1 MAKNIYSDEWIFL
14 YIPNVYHANKVMKI
28 VIASDSF
35 KGSLSSMD
43 VAQAATRGIKAIY
56 PDCEVVPVNVADGG
70 EGMMDAIIEA
80 MGGEIVNITVSDP
93 LCRPINARYGI
104 VGRKAIIEMAAASGL
119 PLLSP
124 EERNPWMTST
134 YGTGEMIMDAIRR
147 GCCQLLVGI
156 GGSATNDAGTGM
168 LQALGFKFYDS
179 NGDEIIDCRGGRLQ
193 DIAEIDD
200 GSVPQSVREAEFI
213 VACDVDTPFCGPEG
227 AAIVFAPQKGADAEM
242 VTKLDAGM
250 VSFAKLVEEK
260 YGIPIIRIAGAGA
273 AGGMG
278 GTMRG
283 VLNATLKRG
292 IDMVLDVI
300 GFNQKIKGSDLIITG
315 EGKIDIQTTKGKT
328 VAGVMAR
335 AQQQNIP
342 VVAICGSVEECD
354 SLDKMGLAGIYPI
367 LEKEVPLEVS
377 MRPDLAAANIEKTIL
392 RILQNNRH

>member
-14 YIPNVYHANKVMKI
+14 FIPNVYHASKVMKI

-35 KGSLSSMD
+35 KGSLSSTD
-43 VAQAATRGIKAIY
+43 VAQAAARGIKAVY
-56 PDCEVVPVNVADGG
+56 PDCKVVPVNVADGG
-70 EGMMDAIIEA
+70 EGTVEAIVEA
-80 MGGEIVNITVSDP
+80 LDGEIVHVVVSDP
-93 LCRPINARYGI
+93 LGRPINARYGI
-104 VGRKAIIEMAAASGL
+104 VGRKAIIEMATASGL
-119 PLLSP
+119 PLLEP
-124 EERNPWMTST
+124 KERNPWLTST

-156 GGSATNDAGTGM
+156 GGSATNDADTGM

-193 DIAEIDD
+193 DIADIDD
-200 GSVPQSVREAEFI
+200 GCVPQSVRDVEFI

-227 AAIVFAPQKGADAEM
+227 ASSMFAPQKGADAEM
-242 VTKLDAGM
+242 VVKLDVGM
-250 VSFAKLVEEK
+250 ASYAKVVENK
-260 YGIPIIRIAGAGA
+260 YGIPIIQIAGAGA

-300 GFNQKIKGSDLIITG
+300 GFNQKINGADLIITG

-335 AQQQNIP
+335 GQQQNIP

-354 SLDKMGLAGIYPI
+354 SLEKMGLAGIYPI
-367 LEKEVPLEVS
+367 LEKDVPFEVS